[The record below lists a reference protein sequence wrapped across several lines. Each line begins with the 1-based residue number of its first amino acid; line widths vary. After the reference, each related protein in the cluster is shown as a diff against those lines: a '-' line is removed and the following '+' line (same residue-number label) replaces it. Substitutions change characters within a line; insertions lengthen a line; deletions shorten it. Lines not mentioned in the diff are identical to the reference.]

1 MTRDPLKLVVSLT
14 IFFAIPTKK
23 AKPIIAD
30 HNYLQD
36 LHAIHP
42 VACATTLKRDLF
54 LIKTLAHLLLFR
66 NGMYQE
72 LHPHVVNIR
81 NENG

>member
-30 HNYLQD
+30 HNYSQD
-36 LHAIHP
+36 LHAVHP
-42 VACATTLKRDLF
+42 VACATTLKKGPFSHKDNRSPSLVSQWYVSR
-54 LIKTLAHLLLFR
+54 TPSSRCQHS
-66 NGMYQE
+66 E
-72 LHPHVVNIR
+72 
-81 NENG
+81 

>member
-14 IFFAIPTKK
+14 ISFAIPAK
-23 AKPIIAD
+23 KPIIAD
-30 HNYLQD
+30 HNYSQD
-36 LHAIHP
+36 LHAVHP
-42 VACATTLKRDLF
+42 VACATTLKKDLF

-81 NENG
+81 NEDG